1 MSFFCGMTKCKNS
14 QSSKN
19 CNIASTN
26 AIQPMNVYTL
36 NARANLPH
44 RYFPFCKSPPLLTEH
59 KKGRKPLRSGNRQ
72 TAFSNRQ
79 TSLPHLSQ
87 KKSEEQNNF
96 ISILRICFQFVE
108 PGWLF
113 SIWTTINGRRS
124 KSWSS
129 FLRPCWTKHNSLR
142 FPICWFLPQNPFV
155 RFLIPKTWSL
165 IFPVHIFL
173 FSISTFVPLDCLFY

>member
-1 MSFFCGMTKCKNS
+1 MQEPICPVGIFHLVNLLYYWRSIK
-14 QSSKN
+14 
-19 CNIASTN
+19 
-26 AIQPMNVYTL
+26 
-36 NARANLPH
+36 RAGSLLGRETDRPLFLIDRR
-44 RYFPFCKSPPLLTEH
+44 RYRTSP
-59 KKGRKPLRSGNRQ
+59 K
-72 TAFSNRQ
+72 
-79 TSLPHLSQ
+79 

-108 PGWLF
+108 QGWLC
-113 SIWTTINGRRS
+113 SIWTTINGRTS

-173 FSISTFVPLDCLFY
+173 FSISTFVPLGCLCHL